1 MIPPTLRQLIES
13 FIQERLQGKL
23 DKLKPDEDVK
33 RQSLLAGHRREAWLA
48 DAARRV
54 GQLQLVTHTLKPIHP
69 DARGSNLHSLPQA
82 PGQPGLAGSHERQVT
97 SWSAMWWA
105 MPRRWTYSS
114 FSVSSI
120 RVKIF

>member
-1 MIPPTLRQLIES
+1 MSERPNGDSPTLRQLIES

-69 DARGSNLHSLPQA
+69 DARAATCTACRKH
-82 PGQPGLAGSHERQVT
+82 PGNRASPVPMS
-97 SWSAMWWA
+97 
-105 MPRRWTYSS
+105 
-114 FSVSSI
+114 
-120 RVKIF
+120 